1 MGVFSMKDG
10 TIKRHFHTRYHHE
23 YKCRWT
29 ILRPGTLEINEYMVV
44 L

>member
-23 YKCRWT
+23 YKCR
-29 ILRPGTLEINEYMVV
+29 
-44 L
+44 